1 MLNKIRQVSLIP
13 ELRFPSKRYAG
24 FHYSGFMVYFAPVY
38 SAYRFPQL
46 NIKTDVSYAV
56 YVYHMVVVNVFIA
69 LGLVQNI
76 VYLALVFVITIAI
89 GYASTKTI
97 GAFGLKKKTE

>member
-38 SAYRFPQL
+38 STITPFENGGTFKYTLQGRRLCSIFFPDAEP
-46 NIKTDVSYAV
+46 N
-56 YVYHMVVVNVFIA
+56 
-69 LGLVQNI
+69 LVK
-76 VYLALVFVITIAI
+76 LDPSRGMHFM
-89 GYASTKTI
+89 
-97 GAFGLKKKTE
+97 